1 MRGIN
6 YYRFMSSRVN
16 YVEPSPIREM
26 VAKIAARSKISQ
38 VISFAAGDPDPDVIP
53 RELYGEIMNRLF
65 KEVRNIVVYSPTDGV
80 PGLKDDIARYME
92 RYEGVNTSSDNII
105 VTLGG
110 SQAIDLVGRIFL
122 DPGDIVFMENPSYV
136 NTILVWR
143 QYGAMI
149 IGIPIDDHGMRTDVL
164 EDIAKKLKNSGKK
177 LKLIYTIPTGQNPS
191 GISMS
196 IDRRKHLL
204 EIANEHD
211 LLIVEDGAYNLLVYE
226 PIELRTIR
234 SMDSY
239 GRVIYVGS
247 FSKILGTGLRIGW
260 IESPTEI
267 SDKIRTAKG
276 PTDMCPPVPSQ
287 YLVMELL
294 RNNILEEI
302 RQRAIMEYREKRDI
316 MLSSIEKYLGG
327 LKHTRPVAGMFIL
340 LWLPMGMDA
349 HSFSEILLEK
359 YNVAVIP
366 ATPFYTD
373 GSGKNVIRLNFSQA
387 KKTLIEEGIKRIS
400 ILLKEM
406 AK

>member
-226 PIELRTIR
+226 PI
-234 SMDSY
+234 
-239 GRVIYVGS
+239 
-247 FSKILGTGLRIGW
+247 
-260 IESPTEI
+260 
-267 SDKIRTAKG
+267 
-276 PTDMCPPVPSQ
+276 
-287 YLVMELL
+287 
-294 RNNILEEI
+294 
-302 RQRAIMEYREKRDI
+302 
-316 MLSSIEKYLGG
+316 
-327 LKHTRPVAGMFIL
+327 
-340 LWLPMGMDA
+340 
-349 HSFSEILLEK
+349 
-359 YNVAVIP
+359 
-366 ATPFYTD
+366 
-373 GSGKNVIRLNFSQA
+373 
-387 KKTLIEEGIKRIS
+387 
-400 ILLKEM
+400 
-406 AK
+406 